1 MILERCLLIFKM
13 LGFVTRLYNK
23 YKYNKKANM
32 LTCKF
37 RCTIILEYHCSK
49 KKKERKLKYVLF
61 HRGKGSCHLIAEW
74 VY

>member
-1 MILERCLLIFKM
+1 
-13 LGFVTRLYNK
+13 
-23 YKYNKKANM
+23 M

-49 KKKERKLKYVLF
+49 KKERKLKYVLF
-61 HRGKGSCHLIAEW
+61 HRSKGSCHLIPEW